1 MPHSGGIGFNRDH
14 EDGPREFAGTSFV
27 MTAAPA
33 AAPEWEH
40 HMMKKMAQGL
50 MALTLGVGMI
60 SASYQPAEAHG
71 RGVGVG
77 IAAGIIGLGILGAAA
92 SARPYYRE
100 GCYRGPERCE
110 WTDRHCFYNRY
121 DEYVCRGG
129 RYRCWR
135 PTYCD

>member
-1 MPHSGGIGFNRDH
+1 
-14 EDGPREFAGTSFV
+14 
-27 MTAAPA
+27 
-33 AAPEWEH
+33 
-40 HMMKKMAQGL
+40 MMKKMAQGL

-71 RGVGVG
+71 RGVG

-135 PTYCD
+135 PTHCD